1 MNRTKNEKFADLAL
15 LLYLIGLFRSKSGL
29 YLGITKLDK
38 LTFLSEKEMLD
49 QKVRGFNYEFFKWHH
64 GPLSTDIYADLD
76 VLRRSGFVSGKD
88 NIALT
93 IQGIEAL
100 KRLSSLFK
108 EHKLVTAPIGAVTRR
123 SAGLTTQELTER
135 VYGTTVRYPM
145 GSKKIRDI
153 PKGWVILGPPPPER
167 TSASFTLNDSWVET
181 LEIILD
187 RDGYDSLKRAAIEA
201 EKGVVKPFG

>member
-1 MNRTKNEKFADLAL
+1 MNRTKNEKFADVAL

-64 GPLSTDIYADLD
+64 GPLSTDIYTDLD
-76 VLRRSGFVSGKD
+76 VLRRAGFVSGNED
-88 NIALT
+88 IALT
-93 IQGIEAL
+93 AHGVEAL
-100 KRLSSLFK
+100 RKLRPLFK
-108 EHKLVTAPIGAVTRR
+108 DHRLVTTPIDVVTRR
-123 SAGLTTQELTER
+123 SAGLTTQNLTER
-135 VYGTTVRYPM
+135 VYETTVTYPM
-145 GSKKIRDI
+145 GSKKIKDI
-153 PKGWVILGPPPPER
+153 PKGQVILSPPARER
-167 TSASFTLNDSWVET
+167 TSATFELNDSWLET

-187 RDGYDSLKRAAIEA
+187 REGYDSLKRATIEA